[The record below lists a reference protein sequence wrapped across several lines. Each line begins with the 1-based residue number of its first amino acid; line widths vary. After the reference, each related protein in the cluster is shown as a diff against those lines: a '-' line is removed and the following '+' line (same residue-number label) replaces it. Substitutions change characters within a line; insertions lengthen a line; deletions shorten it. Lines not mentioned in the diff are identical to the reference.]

1 MLFVFGLQCY
11 SATMW
16 NAFEFAGS
24 RPVPAGAGTPE
35 PRSTK
40 NRHAQ
45 PKHVLQPSPRL
56 ERLGLHLSTLAGLSG
71 PGVVAMKPRKA
82 GRMQQTD
89 KERKREREREGDRE
103 GGRKAAREPR
113 GRGGERGKTH
123 RAFVYAD
130 HTHVHVHA
138 YIHICMS
145 VGVSVCLCVSKYV
158 CLFVSHFLHAGSFPK
173 T

>member
-89 KERKREREREGDRE
+89 KERKRERERR
-103 GGRKAAREPR
+103 RPR
-113 GRGGERGKTH
+113 GREEGSEGAEGKGRGEREDTQSICIC
-123 RAFVYAD
+123 RSYTCACACI
-130 HTHVHVHA
+130 HTYMHV
-138 YIHICMS
+138 CRC
-145 VGVSVCLCVSKYV
+145 VCLPV
-158 CLFVSHFLHAGSFPK
+158 CK
-173 T
+173 